1 MEEEQ
6 ILSTQ
11 LYYTKK
17 KKKKEKVG
25 FKLPT
30 SKKTNFYGEEQK
42 LPVW

>member
-1 MEEEQ
+1 MEEELPQ

-11 LYYTKK
+11 LYYTK

-42 LPVW
+42 LPV

>member
-11 LYYTKK
+11 LYYT
-17 KKKKEKVG
+17 KKKEKVG

-42 LPVW
+42 LPV